1 MRNDKSAPQR
11 PKRIRR
17 SPATLRAEALAAA
30 RRLVVEN
37 PGQQVT
43 MRAVADSVGVTYP
56 NIAHHFGSVG
66 GLYAALGDNL
76 VAELFAALKVTSDG
90 LQSAPHD
97 AASLV
102 DIVFD
107 IFDRDGLAKLLEWL
121 LRSSDPP
128 AIEALKRNVALRVA
142 DFNAETHSDD
152 AESLRFRQLF
162 IVLGL
167 AAYADVTAGK
177 LFGDILNMDGP
188 TRRRL
193 LADAVKAI
201 SAFPIDVSVNS
212 AIDASINSDGAK
224 HGNANK
230 SDDCSS

>member
-76 VAELFAALKVTSDG
+76 VAELFSALKVANDDI
-90 LQSAPHD
+90 QFAPND

-102 DIVFD
+102 DLVFD

-128 AIEALKRNVALRVA
+128 AIEALKRNVALRIA
-142 DFNAETHSDD
+142 DFNAATKPD
-152 AESLRFRQLF
+152 AAGSLHFRQLF
-162 IVLGL
+162 ILLGL

-177 LFGDILNMDGP
+177 FFGDILNMDGP
-188 TRRRL
+188 TRRAL
-193 LADAVKAI
+193 LADAVRAI
-201 SAFPIDVSVNS
+201 STSPIDVSVNS
-212 AIDASINSDGAK
+212 AIDASINSDGDS

-230 SDDCSS
+230 PDDCAS

>member
-1 MRNDKSAPQR
+1 MRNEKSAPQR

-43 MRAVADSVGVTYP
+43 MRAVADAVGVTYP

-142 DFNAETHSDD
+142 DFNAETKADG
-152 AESLRFRQLF
+152 EETLRFRQLF

-188 TRRRL
+188 TRRKL

-201 SAFPIDVSVNS
+201 STSPIDVTVNS
-212 AIDASINSDGAK
+212 VIDVSINSDGAK

-230 SDDCSS
+230 PNDSAS